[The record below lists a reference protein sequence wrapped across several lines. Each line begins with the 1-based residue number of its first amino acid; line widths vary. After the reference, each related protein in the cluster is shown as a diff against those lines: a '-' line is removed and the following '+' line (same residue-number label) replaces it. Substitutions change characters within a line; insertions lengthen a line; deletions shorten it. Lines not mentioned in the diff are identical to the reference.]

1 MFSLFVTGSHRYD
14 SVRPLSYADADLIM
28 ICFSVAEPDSMDHA
42 ISRVSDAINDVIF
55 TFNEIKKKKSR
66 TLSFMCVK
74 FFSFNFRKK
83 PNEFWICV
91 WNNFGFFFSLV
102 GKWSPRTLPK
112 TTYHIGRLQNG
123 LADRRCDGS
132 GTCQKKDYADHVR
145 SGM

>member
-55 TFNEIKKKKSR
+55 TFNEIKKKKPY
-66 TLSFMCVK
+66 TEFYVCVK

-91 WNNFGFFFSLV
+91 WNNFGFFFFFSGQVKSENIAQNNLSY
-102 GKWSPRTLPK
+102 WSAAKRTCGQTL
-112 TTYHIGRLQNG
+112 
-123 LADRRCDGS
+123 RR
-132 GTCQKKDYADHVR
+132 
-145 SGM
+145 

>member
-55 TFNEIKKKKSR
+55 TFNEIKKKKPY
-66 TLSFMCVK
+66 TEFYVCVK

-83 PNEFWICV
+83 TNEFWICV
-91 WNNFGFFFSLV
+91 TVWNNFGFYFFSGQVKSENIAQNNLSY
-102 GKWSPRTLPK
+102 WSAAKRTCGQTL
-112 TTYHIGRLQNG
+112 RQ
-123 LADRRCDGS
+123 
-132 GTCQKKDYADHVR
+132 
-145 SGM
+145 

>member
-55 TFNEIKKKKSR
+55 TFNEILKKKPY
-66 TLSFMCVK
+66 TEFYVCVK

-83 PNEFWICV
+83 TMSFEFVCEIIS
-91 WNNFGFFFSLV
+91 GFFFL
-102 GKWSPRTLPK
+102 
-112 TTYHIGRLQNG
+112 
-123 LADRRCDGS
+123 
-132 GTCQKKDYADHVR
+132 
-145 SGM
+145 